1 MAVAKGTVGN
11 NGGGNRFGA
20 LLCVVSRPRGLW
32 VDQTHKKYCRING
45 ENHPFCYYIDR
56 EGASVDLKWYIVHT
70 YSGFENKVKKTLE
83 ERIKNLGQEEFFGK
97 VLVPTEQVVELRQG
111 QKRTSSRK
119 FYPGY
124 ILVQMQL
131 NDDTW
136 HTVRNTAKVTGFVGG
151 EVKPTPIPDEEA
163 ERIIQQMQEGVSKP
177 KPRYQFEE
185 GDEVRVVDGPF
196 SNFQGIVE
204 EVKPDKE
211 KLRVL
216 ITIFGRP
223 TPVEL
228 EFIQVNKV

>member
-1 MAVAKGTVGN
+1 VN
-11 NGGGNRFGA
+11 
-20 LLCVVSRPRGLW
+20 
-32 VDQTHKKYCRING
+32 
-45 ENHPFCYYIDR
+45 
-56 EGASVDLKWYIVHT
+56 LKWYIVHT
-70 YSGFENKVKKTLE
+70 YSGFENKVKKNLE
-83 ERIKNLGQEEFFGK
+83 ERFKTLGQEKFFGQTI
-97 VLVPTEQVVELRQG
+97 VPTEQVVELRKG

-119 FYPGY
+119 FFPGY
-124 ILVQMQL
+124 ILVQMVL
-131 NDDTW
+131 NEDTW

-163 ERIIQQMQEGVSKP
+163 ERIIQQVEDGVSRPKP
-177 KPRYQFEE
+177 KYRFEE

-196 SNFQGIVE
+196 NNFQGVVE

-228 EFIQVNKV
+228 DFMQVNRV

>member
-1 MAVAKGTVGN
+1 M
-11 NGGGNRFGA
+11 
-20 LLCVVSRPRGLW
+20 
-32 VDQTHKKYCRING
+32 
-45 ENHPFCYYIDR
+45 
-56 EGASVDLKWYIVHT
+56 DLKWYIVHT

-83 ERIKNLGQEEFFGK
+83 ERIKNLGQEAYFGEI
-97 VLVPTEQVVELRQG
+97 LVPTEQVVELRQG

-151 EVKPTPIPDEEA
+151 EVTPTPIPDEEA
-163 ERIIQQMQEGVSKP
+163 ARIMQQMEDGVSKP

-196 SNFQGIVE
+196 SNFQGVVE
-204 EVKPDKE
+204 EVKPEKE

-216 ITIFGRP
+216 ITIFGRA

>member
-1 MAVAKGTVGN
+1 M
-11 NGGGNRFGA
+11 
-20 LLCVVSRPRGLW
+20 
-32 VDQTHKKYCRING
+32 
-45 ENHPFCYYIDR
+45 
-56 EGASVDLKWYIVHT
+56 DLKWYIVHT

-97 VLVPTEQVVELRQG
+97 ILVPTEQVVELRQG

-124 ILVQMQL
+124 ILVQMHL

-151 EVKPTPIPDEEA
+151 EVKPTPIPNEEA

-216 ITIFGRP
+216 ITIFGRA

-228 EFIQVNKV
+228 EFIQVNKI